1 MPGIAWNGW
10 WGNSDT
16 EQTIR
21 YNLSP
26 DIEIGSPDRG
36 VNVMLVVD
44 IAKALLEIAGLALL
58 GQGLLY
64 LLAGAKREQNPFYRL
79 LAMVT
84 APAIRLTR
92 LLTPRIFL
100 DQHLG
105 LLAFLFLGLGWFFVL
120 TEKQSLCLAELSH
133 PSCSSLAAEYVKR
146 CREGQG
152 SACELLERQGLI
164 APDADPKVMDGNPP
178 PGGPDRPAR
187 NPR

>member
-1 MPGIAWNGW
+1 
-10 WGNSDT
+10 
-16 EQTIR
+16 
-21 YNLSP
+21 
-26 DIEIGSPDRG
+26 
-36 VNVMLVVD
+36 MLVVD

-84 APAIRLTR
+84 APVIRLTR

-120 TEKQSLCLAELSH
+120 TEKQSLCLADLSH
-133 PSCSSLAAEYVKR
+133 PSCSSLAVEYVRR
-146 CREGQG
+146 CREGQR

-164 APDADPKVMDGNPP
+164 APGADPKMDGNPP
-178 PGGPDRPAR
+178 PSEPDRPAR